1 MECMASTE
9 ESLPASSSMDSCS
22 GELPTTTT
30 TAPQSTASSGCRPP
44 ATAAKRRSLISTD
57 LRLGLTLSSVV
68 HIDGNNPSTPRS
80 SLTTATVTADRG
92 GGGGGHGRRRSLFV
106 KVYMEGVPI
115 GRKLDLLPL
124 DGYKGLVARLAS
136 MFRASITYHH
146 CHRQFAVVGMKTNKV
161 HHVLTYE
168 DQEGDWM
175 MAGDVPWE
183 QAVPDK
189 REEIED
195 CKSG

>member
-1 MECMASTE
+1 MPRRTADDDDDG
-9 ESLPASSSMDSCS
+9 A
-22 GELPTTTT
+22 GAIHGVFRLPT
-30 TAPQSTASSGCRPP
+30 AGDGGEAAESDQHRSSPRAHPLLRRPHRRQQP
-44 ATAAKRRSLISTD
+44 FYPKARFRSLIILHTYCFNFREI
-57 LRLGLTLSSVV
+57 LRYLR
-68 HIDGNNPSTPRS
+68 RS

-183 QAVPDK
+183 YGKLAQL
-189 REEIED
+189 
-195 CKSG
+195 